1 MKLQQSLHKTIIN
14 LLWNSLM
21 QAQIYPF
28 LRATKIHNVFQLTIQ
43 KMIKIQLSNAT
54 FVVLIKSII
63 FVEKKMGTKVPI
75 RARNLDFLKCFL
87 NLFVL

>member
-21 QAQIYPF
+21 QAQIYPV

-43 KMIKIQLSNAT
+43 KMNKNSTIKCNLCC
-54 FVVLIKSII
+54 VD
-63 FVEKKMGTKVPI
+63 KKYY
-75 RARNLDFLKCFL
+75 FC
-87 NLFVL
+87 